1 MPTKQ
6 ERNWAM
12 LMHFAQL
19 LNMLFPFLGLIAV
32 IVMWQLK
39 KEESPFIDRHG
50 KIILNWM
57 FSYMLYALAGFLLV
71 YVGVGVL
78 ILVILKFAILI
89 LAIIW
94 GIRANN
100 GESAPYPLSITFL
113 KPGER

>member
-32 IVMWQLK
+32 IVMWQIK
-39 KEESPFIDRHG
+39 KEESAFVDRHG
-50 KIILNWM
+50 KIVLNWM
-57 FSYMLYALAGFLLV
+57 FSYMIYALICFALV
-71 YVGVGVL
+71 YVGIGVL
-78 ILVILKFAILI
+78 LLLILKLAIII

-94 GIRANN
+94 GIKANN
-100 GESAPYPLSITFL
+100 GETVPYPLSITFL
-113 KPGER
+113 K

>member
-19 LNMLFPFLGLIAV
+19 LNILFPFLGLIAV

-39 KEESPFIDRHG
+39 KEDSAFINRHG

-57 FSYMLYALAGFLLV
+57 FSYMLYALIGIILLYAGI
-71 YVGVGVL
+71 GIL
-78 ILVILKFAILI
+78 ILVALKIAIFI

-94 GIRANN
+94 GIKANN
-100 GESAPYPLSITFL
+100 GETTPYPLSITFL
-113 KPGER
+113 K